1 MESLLIIVLA
11 IAGVWGL
18 FLLPSFI
25 ESRRE
30 APLTSTERYGEVSQR
45 LSQVQAGNRS
55 GVSERTLARRRR
67 VLIGAS
73 ALAVA
78 TLAFAIISSNVGA
91 LVAHLVVD
99 AFIAWYVA
107 MIVQL
112 RNQQQQQALRAHSL
126 ATVDRFD
133 EVRVIAG

>member
-1 MESLLIIVLA
+1 MQNLLIIVMA

-30 APLTSTERYGEVSQR
+30 APLSSTERYGQVSQR
-45 LSQVQAGNRS
+45 LSQVQSGNRS

-67 VLIGAS
+67 VLIFSS
-73 ALAVA
+73 A
-78 TLAFAIISSNVGA
+78 LAFAIITSNIGA

-112 RNQQQQQALRAHSL
+112 RNQQQQQALRAHSV
-126 ATVDRFD
+126 ASVDRFD

>member
-18 FLLPSFI
+18 FLLPSFV

-30 APLTSTERYGEVSQR
+30 APLTSTNRYGEVSQR
-45 LSQVQAGNRS
+45 LSEVQSGNRN
-55 GVSERTLARRRR
+55 GVSQRTLARRRR
-67 VLIGAS
+67 VLIFATS
-73 ALAVA
+73 LAVA
-78 TLAFAIISSNVGA
+78 TLTFALVSSNLGA

-112 RNQQQQQALRAHSL
+112 RNQQQQLALRAHSL

>member
-1 MESLLIIVLA
+1 MQNLLIIVMA

-30 APLTSTERYGEVSQR
+30 APLTSTERYGQVSQR
-45 LSQVQAGNRS
+45 LSQVQSGNRS
-55 GVSERTLARRRR
+55 GVSDLTLARRRR
-67 VLIGAS
+67 VLIFTS
-73 ALAVA
+73 SLAIA
-78 TLAFAIISSNVGA
+78 TLAFAVVTSNIGA

-99 AFIAWYVA
+99 AFIAWYLA

-112 RNQQQQQALRAHSL
+112 RNQQQAHALRAHSA

>member
-1 MESLLIIVLA
+1 VESLLIIVLA

-30 APLTSTERYGEVSQR
+30 APLTSTNRYGEVAQR
-45 LSQVQAGNRS
+45 LSQVQAGSRS
-55 GVSERTLARRRR
+55 GVSQRTLARRRR
-67 VLIGAS
+67 VLIFSS

-78 TLAFAIISSNVGA
+78 SLAFAIISSSVGA

>member
-1 MESLLIIVLA
+1 MQNLLIIVMA

-30 APLTSTERYGEVSQR
+30 APLSSTERYGEVSQR
-45 LSQVQAGNRS
+45 LSQVQRGNRG

-67 VLIGAS
+67 VLIAS
-73 ALAVA
+73 SSIAIA
-78 TLAFAIISSNVGA
+78 TLAIAVITSNIGV

-99 AFIAWYVA
+99 AFIAWYLA

-112 RNQQQQQALRAHSL
+112 RNQQQQQALRAHSV
-126 ATVDRFD
+126 ASVDRFD